1 MKNLAIPQIAKMP
14 IEAQATDALREA
26 IIHGVLHQGE
36 RIKEVDL
43 SRHMNL
49 SRATLRSALLQ
60 IAKEG
65 LVIQIPY
72 TGWQVISMNYRD
84 VWELFTLRSSVERL
98 AARILAETITTS
110 GTAALQKAYA
120 HLHAECLRGNAKKI
134 AAADFALH
142 KTIIDLTEHGRLI
155 SQYSLIEQQ
164 VRICIRSSDALIFDV
179 NEIIEQHRPIVAAII
194 NHEIDLAGD
203 LSEQHNISEGIKLA
217 EHMRATE
224 RHAVNGKV

>member
-26 IIHGVLHQGE
+26 IVHGALQQGE
-36 RIKEVDL
+36 RIKEIDL
-43 SRHMNL
+43 SRQMNL

-98 AARILAETITTS
+98 AARILADKIN
-110 GTAALQKAYA
+110 AAGKGVLHKAYE
-120 HLHAECLRGNAKKI
+120 HLRIECLRGNPKKI
-134 AAADFALH
+134 ASADFALH
-142 KTIIDLTEHGRLI
+142 KTIIDLTEHNRLI
-155 SQYSLIEQQ
+155 NQYALIEQQ
-164 VRICIRSSDALIFDV
+164 VRICIRSSDALILDG
-179 NEIIEQHRPIVAAII
+179 NEIIEQHRPIVEAISI
-194 NHEIDLAGD
+194 HDVDLAGH
-203 LSEQHNISEGIKLA
+203 LSEQHNILEGDKLS
-217 EHMRATE
+217 EHMRLAE
-224 RHAVNGKV
+224 IHS